1 MGQLPHGRATTTP
14 HIREKIQASNI
25 SIAKLAKLY
34 NIKPNTVIKWR
45 NRNHVND
52 KPSGPKNPRSTVLT
66 LLQEAAIVAF

>member
-34 NIKPNTVIKWR
+34 NRYLGI
-45 NRNHVND
+45 
-52 KPSGPKNPRSTVLT
+52 
-66 LLQEAAIVAF
+66 EAIVCLG